1 MTNNRI
7 CQFLCP
13 THFTRE
19 KNGTF
24 TEVARGTF
32 GAVNQVDYDETI
44 PDMVFPIFGTLQF
57 IVYYSWLRVAQ
68 SLLNPIGD
76 DENSFDVCYLIDRN
90 IQVSYV
96 HVNGVDNQIMDD
108 LEDPFE
114 GAIPTSL
121 PETPTENIGELP
133 SERNMAYMENPE
145 DGDLEVIH
153 AGFDQLIH
161 QIRYKIFSML
171 LCDDII

>member
-76 DENSFDVCYLIDRN
+76 DENTFDVCYMIDRN

-96 HVNGVDNQIMDD
+96 HVNGVDNQMND
-108 LEDPFE
+108 LEDPFK

-121 PETPTENIGELP
+121 PETPTENMGELP
-133 SERNMAYMENPE
+133 TERIMAYMEDPE
-145 DGDLEVIH
+145 DDDLEVIH
-153 AGFDQLIH
+153 EDRCTGYDQ
-161 QIRYKIFSML
+161 KDNIFSML